1 MFWPQQQMVSNV
13 FYLFGGCLPA
23 HRLGVISSYF
33 ISPCIFASSNW
44 GFAVLNVIT
53 CVFSLAVGRVV
64 LGISGNLAARRGETV
79 FEFPSPKKW
88 NCNSNWMFT
97 IIGARNLS
105 GNSAN
110 LRNVP
115 EFIRGLAFLG
125 WHQCRSKI
133 ITLFF
138 FKVESVHLA

>member
-1 MFWPQQQMVSNV
+1 
-13 FYLFGGCLPA
+13 L
-23 HRLGVISSYF
+23 
-33 ISPCIFASSNW
+33 
-44 GFAVLNVIT
+44 
-53 CVFSLAVGRVV
+53 
-64 LGISGNLAARRGETV
+64 
-79 FEFPSPKKW
+79 
-88 NCNSNWMFT
+88 FT

-115 EFIRGLAFLG
+115 ESIRGLAFLG
-125 WHQCRSKI
+125 WHQCRGKI